1 MNLKKNKILIL
12 GSSGFFGYN
21 FCRKLTKEKINFFT
35 LTRKQCDLLNYEK
48 SLKKIKAIN
57 PSIIFNFAGKVGGI
71 SYNINKPAEI
81 IFNNCKIGLNLFE
94 ISSELKIKK
103 LINIGSSCSYPDSN
117 LPNLKEKNLFTGPLH
132 PTVEAYGFWKLLT
145 IVASK
150 AYKKQS
156 KLNSLNIIFP
166 SLYGPYD
173 KFDKINSHVI
183 SALILKFLDS
193 KKKNKKFI
201 KCWGDGSPV
210 REFLFVED
218 AVEVLIEIVKSYN
231 HISPIN
237 VGMGKGYSIKK
248 IAQIIKKLTLY
259 KGKIKWDKN
268 TSNGAMKKILNNRK
282 MLKQL
287 KWRAKTDIEVGI
299 AKTISWYSSFK
310 K

>member
-21 FCRKLTKEKINFFT
+21 FCRKLTQKKIKFFT
-35 LTRKQCDLLNYEK
+35 LTKKQCDLLNYEK

-57 PSIIFNFAGKVGGI
+57 PNIIFNFAGKVGGI
-71 SYNINKPAEI
+71 NYNINKPAEI

-94 ISSELKIKK
+94 ISSKLKIKK
-103 LINIGSSCSYPDSN
+103 LINIGSSCSYPGSGLTKLN
-117 LPNLKEKNLFTGPLH
+117 EKNLFTGQLH

-150 AYKKQS
+150 AYKKQT

-166 SLYGPYD
+166 SLYGPFD

-183 SALILKFLDS
+183 SALIVKFLNC
-193 KKKNKKFI
+193 KKRNKKFI

-218 AVEVLIEIVKSYN
+218 AVEALIEIVKSYN
-231 HISPIN
+231 DVKPIN
-237 VGMGKGYSIKK
+237 IGMGKGYSIKK
-248 IAQIIKKLTLY
+248 IAEIIKRLILY
-259 KGKIKWDKN
+259 EGKIKWDKN
-268 TSNGAMKKILNNRK
+268 MSNGAMKKILDNKK
-282 MLKQL
+282 MLNQI
-287 KWRAKTDIEVGI
+287 KWRAKTDIEKGI
-299 AKTISWYSSFK
+299 AKTISWYSSIK

>member
-1 MNLKKNKILIL
+1 MNL
-12 GSSGFFGYN
+12 
-21 FCRKLTKEKINFFT
+21 
-35 LTRKQCDLLNYEK
+35 
-48 SLKKIKAIN
+48 
-57 PSIIFNFAGKVGGI
+57 
-71 SYNINKPAEI
+71 
-81 IFNNCKIGLNLFE
+81 
-94 ISSELKIKK
+94 
-103 LINIGSSCSYPDSN
+103 
-117 LPNLKEKNLFTGPLH
+117 
-132 PTVEAYGFWKLLT
+132 
-145 IVASK
+145 
-150 AYKKQS
+150 
-156 KLNSLNIIFP
+156 
-166 SLYGPYD
+166 
-173 KFDKINSHVI
+173 
-183 SALILKFLDS
+183 
-193 KKKNKKFI
+193 KKNKKFI

-268 TSNGAMKKILNNRK
+268 TSNGTMKKILNNRK